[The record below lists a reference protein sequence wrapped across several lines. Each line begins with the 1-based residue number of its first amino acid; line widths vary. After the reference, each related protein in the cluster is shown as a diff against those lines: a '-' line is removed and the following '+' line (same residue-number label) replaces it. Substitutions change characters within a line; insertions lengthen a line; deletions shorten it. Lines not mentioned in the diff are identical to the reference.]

1 MCLGGFCMIIS
12 KPKINICFG
21 AFLYLRCLRK
31 LPTFLSVFW
40 CIVLRPLSVINQ
52 RHIEQEESINRPLDS
67 SSKSH
72 NSHNVQRSGFWGF
85 QNGSSESCK
94 IPNFSPPLLWRL
106 SYLLTLMEAVLLAF
120 WLPKHNNNT
129 DQKGI
134 LPLLNC
140 CINKQ
145 FNRFNMLCWKLL
157 KGRIRIYN

>member
-1 MCLGGFCMIIS
+1 MSQNSVNSVIWKVCLGGFCMIIS

-21 AFLYLRCLRK
+21 AFLYLCCLRK
-31 LPTFLSVFW
+31 LLFFSVFW

-94 IPNFSPPLLWRL
+94 IPNFSPLLCGAFPT
-106 SYLLTLMEAVLLAF
+106 YLHSWKRCF
-120 WLPKHNNNT
+120 WHFDSPSTTTTPIKRGFYH
-129 DQKGI
+129 
-134 LPLLNC
+134 
-140 CINKQ
+140 
-145 FNRFNMLCWKLL
+145 F
-157 KGRIRIYN
+157 

>member
-1 MCLGGFCMIIS
+1 MLWGLS
-12 KPKINICFG
+12 LLVLSPKITIF
-21 AFLYLRCLRK
+21 
-31 LPTFLSVFW
+31 SVFW
-40 CIVLRPLSVINQ
+40 RIVLRPLSVINQ

-157 KGRIRIYN
+157 KGRIRIYNYNNI

>member
-1 MCLGGFCMIIS
+1 MIIS

-21 AFLYLRCLRK
+21 AFLYLFALFKNYNFFSMFRR
-31 LPTFLSVFW
+31 
-40 CIVLRPLSVINQ
+40 IVLCPLSVINQ

-94 IPNFSPPLLWRL
+94 IPNFSPLLCGAFPT
-106 SYLLTLMEAVLLAF
+106 LTLMEAVLLAF

-145 FNRFNMLCWKLL
+145 FNRFNMLYVENFW
-157 KGRIRIYN
+157 REE